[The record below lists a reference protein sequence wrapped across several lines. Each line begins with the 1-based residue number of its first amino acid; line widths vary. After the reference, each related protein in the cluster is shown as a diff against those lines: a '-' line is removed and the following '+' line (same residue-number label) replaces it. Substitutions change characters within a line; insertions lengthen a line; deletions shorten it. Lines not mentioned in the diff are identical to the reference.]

1 MSCLLPGEL
10 NKYISMI
17 YPVICLNCSS
27 GDPYNVAFSYK
38 CILSDFA
45 ANSDCLSLHLELIL
59 GSVLAHIF

>member
-17 YPVICLNCSS
+17 YPVICLSCSS

-38 CILSDFA
+38 CIYSAFA
-45 ANSDCLSLHLELIL
+45 ADSDCLSLHLELIL
-59 GSVLAHIF
+59 GSILARIF

>member
-38 CILSDFA
+38 CIYSAFA
-45 ANSDCLSLHLELIL
+45 ADSASPFTLNSY
-59 GSVLAHIF
+59 